1 MRKCPHPRPKGDLLP
16 EGQCRH
22 HLVHCHLWQTRN
34 YDPES
39 KIACPRLGQWR
50 GHRGPQ
56 GTRQQSV
63 HCRQEGEA
71 GSERTGQD
79 GTPRLPGAVFSP
91 THAGAVRVQRSS
103 VEHLMCDTESHFLAP
118 GASHCRLFRLQTP
131 PPSPPCGVFFTWEY
145 YPKPEMRAFHQ
156 ERPIRG
162 MTLIQ
167 RRYENDK
174 CHHAGLH
181 ETADIRPF
189 LISGKKGQP
198 HRKVRML
205 LLVSFFGDP

>member
-1 MRKCPHPRPKGDLLP
+1 MAGTQRAPR
-16 EGQCRH
+16 H
-22 HLVHCHLWQTRN
+22 
-34 YDPES
+34 S
-39 KIACPRLGQWR
+39 
-50 GHRGPQ
+50 
-56 GTRQQSV
+56 S
-63 HCRQEGEA
+63 
-71 GSERTGQD
+71 
-79 GTPRLPGAVFSP
+79 
-91 THAGAVRVQRSS
+91 AVRSLPTGRGGWQRADGPRWNPPSSRSS
-103 VEHLMCDTESHFLAP
+103 VLSHARGRCACSVLFSRAFNVSDTESHFLAP

-198 HRKVRML
+198 HRKVWML